1 MNSIKDIKILLFLGY
16 AVGYPLAVLP
26 PIFMDPLLKSHV
38 LFASRS
44 YVHARWCIAIYL
56 LLICGQSI
64 LLTRSQRIRSL
75 YFSVCGFMISIVV
88 SLPLFLPEFPHGNLF
103 AVGITTTFL
112 SAFSIFVWSIG
123 LQISIDPES
132 LKSSGEATFDYIKAL
147 FSFVRQGAF
156 AGVALFGALFFA
168 AFSTEFKYVE
178 NTVTDKRDIFL
189 LNLNIALQVAFYT
202 LYSVGGVVRFFFNM
216 NLHIL
221 SQFKD
226 VAARMDREKR
236 ANILPPIAPSK
247 ALPSDHPQE
256 ISSVSQSV

>member
-1 MNSIKDIKILLFLGY
+1 MNSIKDIKILLFIGY
-16 AVGYPLAVLP
+16 AIGYPLAVLP
-26 PIFMDPLLKSHV
+26 PVFMDPLLKSHV
-38 LFASRS
+38 LFASRT
-44 YVHARWCIAIYL
+44 YVHAGWCIPIYL
-56 LLICGQSI
+56 LLVCSQAI
-64 LLTRSQRIRSL
+64 LLKRSQRVRSL
-75 YFSVCGFMISIVV
+75 YLSVCGFIVSIVA

-103 AVGITTTFL
+103 AVGVTTTFL

-123 LQISIDPES
+123 IQILIDPES
-132 LKSSGEATFDYIKAL
+132 LKSSGDATFDYLKAL

-221 SQFKD
+221 SQFKE
-226 VAARMDREKR
+226 VAARMDREAR
-236 ANILPPIAPSK
+236 ANMLAATPGSK
-247 ALPSDHPQE
+247 ALQSEHPPE
-256 ISSVSQSV
+256 ISAVSGPV